1 MNLLIAGGRDMINY
15 DILCDG
21 ISKFKDT
28 FENVIITGIVTGKAR
43 GADSL
48 GERYGV
54 VNDIPIHEFSV
65 DWDKLGKRAG
75 YVRNME
81 MAKFLVETQGKALI
95 FWDGVSRGTK
105 NMIDILEAMNVDY
118 VIRRYTKEEL
128 DIPSTI
134 TQKSLSAFCKGDEKQ
149 HHYGIDGGMGRDF
162 DGDKLVVT
170 IYDKALSEEEVIQTY
185 KSNALSGYFRNANPE
200 VGGEWC
206 HLISDKN
213 GLQIPFTSVPNML
226 KSADSRLSKVHND
239 IFFEDITCKKNEGVI

>member
-54 VNDIPIHEFSV
+54 VNDIPIHEFPA

-95 FWDGVSRGTK
+95 FWDGISRNTK

-118 VIRRYTKEEL
+118 VIRRYTKEES
-128 DIPSTI
+128 DTPTAI
-134 TQKSLSAFCKGDEKQ
+134 TQKSLSDE
-149 HHYGIDGGMGRDF
+149 GMGRDF
-162 DGDKLVVT
+162 DGDKLVIT
-170 IYDKALSEEEVIQTY
+170 GIYDKALTEDEVKINYKFIQ
-185 KSNALSGYFRNANPE
+185 
-200 VGGEWC
+200 
-206 HLISDKN
+206 
-213 GLQIPFTSVPNML
+213 
-226 KSADSRLSKVHND
+226 
-239 IFFEDITCKKNEGVI
+239 EDCIV